1 MTRVCCVVQC
11 GVKSGNQENRTALFQ
26 ISNSD
31 SESYNR
37 VLNAVG
43 SHLKQSK
50 CPPKNLFICELH
62 FAEECILRTD
72 INVMTDGSELVVP
85 RKRPRL
91 KKNSVP
97 TIFPDV
103 AVIKKRLKQ
112 GAVPQFLTNQGQ
124 IKMEQDIPFE
134 LVIVKEE
141 KVEEMDSTEHQQT
154 NINNVLLIKE
164 ENIKIEQE
172 LDSEVIVKE
181 ENVEE
186 T

>member
-1 MTRVCCVVQC
+1 MPQRCIIPSCFGEKKRSVFRVPKNIGRREKWLKAVRDVYPNLNVGKNFRVCE
-11 GVKSGNQENRTALFQ
+11 KHFRKTDFT
-26 ISNSD
+26 
-31 SESYNR
+31 SYI
-37 VLNAVG
+37 A
-43 SHLKQSK
+43 
-50 CPPKNLFICELH
+50 
-62 FAEECILRTD
+62 
-72 INVMTDGSELVVP
+72 DGSGIIVQE
-85 RKRPRL
+85 
-91 KKNSVP
+91 
-97 TIFPDV
+97 V